1 MPGAKQKE
9 ESKCQAKAMKTLV
22 EVAHVFQ
29 PPARVYAHSAVTPLR
44 PRVKKIGHGIKNDTN
59 KIQTLIVDSAGPA
72 DGINIEANPNAKAFS
87 ALRGGL
93 AR

>member
-1 MPGAKQKE
+1 MH

-22 EVAHVFQ
+22 EVVHVFQ
-29 PPARVYAHSAVTPLR
+29 PPAGFYEHSAVTTLR
-44 PRVKKIGHGIKNDTN
+44 PRAKKIGHSIKNDTN
-59 KIQTLIVDSAGPA
+59 KIQTLIVDSTGPA

-87 ALRGGL
+87 AVRGGL